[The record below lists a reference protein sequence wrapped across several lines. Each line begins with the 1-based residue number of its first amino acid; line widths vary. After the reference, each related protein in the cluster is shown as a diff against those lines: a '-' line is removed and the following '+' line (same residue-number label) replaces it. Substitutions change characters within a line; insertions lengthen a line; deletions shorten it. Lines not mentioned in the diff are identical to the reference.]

1 MELEFKS
8 AKELLDLCAKSGL
21 SISGVMRERECQ
33 LGETTPEAVNQRM
46 ARAWEIM
53 QDSARQPL
61 QSPVKS
67 MGGLIGGEAKKL
79 ELHRADGSGIC
90 GDLLQKA
97 ITYAMAVLEVN
108 ASMGLI
114 VAAPTAGSAGVVP
127 GLMLA
132 MKEHYSLSDDRIIE
146 ALFNAGAVGYL
157 AMRNA
162 TVAGAVGGC
171 QAEIGVASAMA
182 ASAAVE
188 LMGGTPAQSLDAA
201 STVLMNTLGLV
212 CDPVGGL
219 VEYPCQNRNAA
230 GVANAL
236 IAAELSLSGIRQLIP
251 FDQMLDTMY
260 AVGKR
265 IPMELRETALGGC
278 AATPSACAACGRCS

>member
-1 MELEFKS
+1 MDFKN
-8 AKELLDLCAKSGL
+8 AKELLALCRQEGCP
-21 SISGVMRERECQ
+21 ISEIMRRREII
-33 LGETTPEAVNQRM
+33 LGETTADTVERRM
-46 ARAWEIM
+46 TRALEIM
-53 QDSARQPL
+53 RRSATIPL
-61 QSPVKS
+61 ESPVRS

-79 ELHRADGSGIC
+79 AAHASKKKDIC
-90 GDLLQKA
+90 GPVLQKA

-114 VAAPTAGSAGVVP
+114 VAAPTAGSSGVVP
-127 GLMLA
+127 GLLLA
-132 MKEHYSLSDDRIIE
+132 LQDEYRISDQRLLDG
-146 ALFNAGAVGYL
+146 LFNAGAIGYL

-171 QAEIGVASAMA
+171 QAEVGVAAAMA

-188 LMGGTPAQSLDAA
+188 LMGGEPEQCLSAA
-201 STVLMNTLGLV
+201 STVLMNMLGLV

-236 IAAELSLSGIRQLIP
+236 IAAEIALSGVEQLIP
-251 FDQMLDTMY
+251 FDEMLSAMY
-260 AVGKR
+260 RVGR
-265 IPMELRETALGGC
+265 YLPAELRETALGGC
-278 AATPSACAACGRCS
+278 ATTPSACERCGGCGG

>member
-1 MELEFKS
+1 MDFRN
-8 AKELLDLCAKSGL
+8 AKELLELCRQEDCP
-21 SISGVMRERECQ
+21 ISQIMRKRECV
-33 LGETTPEAVNQRM
+33 LGETTMDAINQRM
-46 ARAWEIM
+46 EKALSIM
-53 QDSARQPL
+53 HQSAALPL
-61 QSPVKS
+61 HTPVPS

-79 ELHRADGSGIC
+79 SAHAASGKDLCGSM
-90 GDLLQKA
+90 LQKA

-114 VAAPTAGSAGVVP
+114 VAAPTAGSAGVLP
-127 GLMLA
+127 GMLLA
-132 MKEHYSLSDDRIIE
+132 LQDCYQIPDERLLDG
-146 ALFNAGAVGYL
+146 LFNAGAIGYL

-171 QAEIGVASAMA
+171 QAEVGVAAAMA

-188 LMGGTPAQSLDAA
+188 LMGGQPEQCLSAA
-201 STVLMNTLGLV
+201 STVLMNMLGLV

-236 IAAELSLSGIRQLIP
+236 VAAELALSGIQQLIP
-251 FDQMLDTMY
+251 FDEMLDIMHR
-260 AVGKR
+260 VGRK
-265 IPMELRETALGGC
+265 IPVELRETALGGC
-278 AATPSACAACGRCS
+278 AVSPSACQRCGGCG